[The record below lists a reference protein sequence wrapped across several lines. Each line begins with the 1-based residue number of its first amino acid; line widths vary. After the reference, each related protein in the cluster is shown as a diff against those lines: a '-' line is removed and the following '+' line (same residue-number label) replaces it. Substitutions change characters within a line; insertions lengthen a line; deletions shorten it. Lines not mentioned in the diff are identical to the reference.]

1 MFNKTVL
8 DNGMQVISE
17 EINHVRSVSIGILVR
32 CGSRYED
39 DATHGMAHFIEHMLF
54 KGTPNRS
61 AFDIA
66 RAIDSV
72 GGVMNAFTGKEF
84 TSFYIKIPDYHLNLA
99 IDLLADIF
107 MNSCFDEEEILK
119 EKSVVIQEIHMLE
132 DTPDDYIHDFFEAL
146 FWNDH
151 ALGFPIL
158 GTKEQVKAFQKQK
171 LLRFFETNYK
181 KQNLLLAAA
190 GRLNHQILVDLVSR
204 AFRPLCGKISKVE
217 SISPAVSSKVAVIEK
232 DLEQVHMVIGC
243 LAPSAISKQRYAASV
258 LNTITGGAS
267 SSKLFQEIRENRGL
281 AYVIQS
287 YLIPYM
293 DVGMF
298 GIYFGTSK
306 NKIQEVL
313 RLTFE
318 IMKGLCKES
327 PGKKEIHT
335 AKELIKGNLLLS
347 MENTDN
353 RMTKLVKN
361 EICFGRQLSVE
372 EIISEIE
379 SVTPEDICS
388 LARDMFLPEVISL
401 AAIGKI
407 SGKDINLHLLWE

>member
-243 LAPSAISKQRYAASV
+243 LAPSAISKQRYAASI

>member
-8 DNGMQVISE
+8 DNGIQVISE
-17 EINHVRSVSIGILVR
+17 EINHVRSVSIGLLVR

-54 KGTPNRS
+54 KGTQNRS

-66 RAIDSV
+66 RAIDSI

-107 MNSCFDEEEILK
+107 MNSRFDEEEILK

-146 FWNDH
+146 FWNGH
-151 ALGFPIL
+151 VLGFPIL
-158 GTKEQVKAFQKQK
+158 GTKEQVKTFQKQK

-181 KQNLLLAAA
+181 KQSLLVAAA
-190 GRLNHQILVDLVSR
+190 GRLNHHILVDLVSR
-204 AFRPLCGKISKVE
+204 AFNPLCGKVPKVE
-217 SISPAVSSKVAVIEK
+217 SIPPVISSKVAVIEK
-232 DLEQVHMVIGC
+232 DLEQVHMLIGC
-243 LAPSAISKQRYAASV
+243 LAPSAISNQRYAASL

-281 AYVIQS
+281 AYIVHS

-298 GIYFGTSK
+298 GIYVGTSK
-306 NKIQEVL
+306 NKVQEVI

-318 IMKGLCKES
+318 IMKGLCKEP
-327 PGKKEIHT
+327 PGEKEIHT
-335 AKELIKGNLLLS
+335 AKELLKGNFLLS

-353 RMTKLVKN
+353 RMTKLAKN

-372 EIISEIE
+372 EIIAEIE

-388 LARDMFLPEVISL
+388 LAQDTFIPGVISL
-401 AAIGKI
+401 AAIGNI
-407 SGKDINLHLLWE
+407 SEKDINLHSLWK